1 MQRRVCFTC
10 PSGRLGKGNI
20 RQEPEAPELVT
31 NSGVVN
37 DPALIGREPREL
49 WKFSPRRIERT
60 SAMASAVR
68 GVGRFTAIN
77 HTARRTDKRALRRK
91 GCRHKRI
98 K

>member
-37 DPALIGREPREL
+37 DPALIGRGPREL
-49 WKFSPRRIERT
+49 WKFSPRWIERT
-60 SAMASAVR
+60 AAR

-77 HTARRTDKRALRRK
+77 HTARRTDKRAPTK
-91 GCRHKRI
+91 GLPP
-98 K
+98 